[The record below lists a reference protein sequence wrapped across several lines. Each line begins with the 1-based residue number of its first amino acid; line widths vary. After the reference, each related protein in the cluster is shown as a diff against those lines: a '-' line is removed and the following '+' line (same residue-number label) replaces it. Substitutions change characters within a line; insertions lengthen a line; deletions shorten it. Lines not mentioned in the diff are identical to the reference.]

1 MEGLVNRDKKS
12 MGKRLQQL
20 EAENELLIEELE
32 KLGGNIDEFT
42 TNNNKDQAKKTK
54 KNSTGGNE
62 HSFLFSSSSSLY
74 GVVSLSLSLLFT
86 VSLSM
91 FSGDPCWFFHFFSGN
106 PFLF

>member
-20 EAENELLIEELE
+20 EAENEVLIEELE
-32 KLGGNIDEFT
+32 KLGGNIDDFT
-42 TNNNKDQAKKTK
+42 NNKDQANKSK
-54 KNSTGGNE
+54 KNSTGGNKN
-62 HSFLFSSSSSLY
+62 SFLFSSSSSSLY

-91 FSGDPCWFFHFFSGN
+91 FSGDPCWFFHFLSGN